1 MFLADP
7 ADWSMRCLQSQ
18 LGPANTSTFQSS
30 ASGTRSRNSGCSMR
44 VEAFAGINISG
55 RLDHPLGMSADRNAV
70 ANDGSPAYGCDKTC
84 VVYGT
89 ADTAAAQVRT
99 LMPLPHNCN
108 RDCNRRKPE
117 QDRFFIFHRAIK
129 QRVVRWVQKVR
140 LVPSASAMAPDK
152 NSL

>member
-1 MFLADP
+1 MFLAAP

-89 ADTAAAQVRT
+89 ADTAA
-99 LMPLPHNCN
+99 
-108 RDCNRRKPE
+108 RKSALLC
-117 QDRFFIFHRAIK
+117 RSLTTVTVAATAGSLSK
-129 QRVVRWVQKVR
+129 TASLSLTVQ
-140 LVPSASAMAPDK
+140 
-152 NSL
+152 